1 MNEVNETGWMEQL
14 VGQLRRWAGGDK
26 ASVAVPAHGSASA
39 AVDSS
44 PGENSQAGQAPA
56 WMREHAA
63 KLLTA
68 AEAAALVQHGHHVF
82 IGTACATP
90 RTLVRAL
97 ENLPYRQSDVEFVH
111 FLTDGA
117 LPHNAQGECTSGYR
131 HRSFFVGNDVR
142 AAVRQGLAEY
152 VPLSAARVPQ
162 LMANGRIKV
171 DVALIQ
177 VSVPD
182 AFGYVSLGVS
192 VDVIPAA
199 VARAR
204 LVIAEVNPSMPRSM
218 GESMLHLSDIDHLVP
233 VDTPVIEYH
242 HPEVAGEVADAIA
255 RYIGGIID
263 DGSTLQIGLGRFS
276 NQALR
281 LLEDRKDLGVHSDLI
296 TDAIIPLL
304 EKGMLT
310 GRRKSRQRGKI
321 VASFAMGTRRLYDLI
336 DGNPLFEFQPLD
348 AICDPGRLAA
358 QHKLVSV
365 TQAFAVDLS
374 GQVCVDQIDGGFYS
388 GLAAQAEFLQGA
400 SRSPGGKAIIC
411 LASTSADG
419 QRSQVRATLDPGEG
433 ASIARSDVHYV
444 ITEYGIAY
452 LFGKSIRER
461 AAALIDLAHP
471 KFRAELLA
479 QAKALG
485 WLPAD
490 QMLKHMQAYAVQDE
504 RQLQLK
510 DQRAVLLRPAVS
522 TDDVAVRELFHQLPD
537 ADIYTRFFRKIKGM
551 SNRDIQRLCN
561 LNHETEAAFVAAV
574 GPRENPQVVA
584 HACYFVDASTNIAE
598 TAFMVHP
605 QWQGNGLG
613 AALQARM
620 VEHAQARGVL
630 GFVAEILATNE
641 KMIKLARTGADSG
654 KVSMTQDG
662 GTVRITVL
670 F

>member
-14 VGQLRRWAGGDK
+14 VGRVRRWAGGDK
-26 ASVAVPAHGSASA
+26 ASASA
-39 AVDSS
+39 AEAGS
-44 PGENSQAGQAPA
+44 PGENSQANEGPA

-68 AEAAALVQHGHHVF
+68 AEAAALVRHGDHVF

-177 VSVPD
+177 VAPPD

-204 LVIAEVNPSMPRSM
+204 LVIAEVNPAMPRSM
-218 GESMLHLSDIDHLVP
+218 GESMLHLSEIDHLVP

-310 GRRKSRQRGKI
+310 GQRKTRQRGKI

-374 GQVCVDQIDGGFYS
+374 GQVCVDQLDGAFYS

-400 SRSPGGKAIIC
+400 SRSAGGKAIIC

-419 QRSQVRATLDPGEG
+419 QRSQVRTTLDAGEG

-461 AAALIDLAHP
+461 AAALIELAHP

-574 GPRENPQVVA
+574 GARENPQVVA

-620 VEHAQARGVL
+620 LEHARARGVL